1 MGSGKFVYRDSFSE
15 SPTRGRNIAMTPFQL
30 ACFISV
36 ESHLSFTKA
45 AEDCHVAQATIS
57 RQITMLEEELGCK
70 LFDRDSHGVQ
80 PTSAGATLAHY
91 APVFLEYQRN
101 ISEQVRNAVTHSA
114 RNLRIGVGPYEHLL
128 LRQPLCKLH
137 QEHPSIGIDLS
148 GYTYHV
154 LLTRYRN
161 KVLDLALCNDLCAA
175 SMTEYTAH
183 ELCQVNWHVA
193 ASVNS
198 PLWSLSHEQQQ
209 SLAGQTLI
217 TLVNDQYDGVRRY
230 CYDRFISMRMVETNF
245 LSTMLEQLQAG
256 MGVAILP
263 PFVAGMLP
271 PGVVMRDILDVPH
284 TQKFYAMLSPSLS
297 PEYTSLLLRILSD
310 ALGPEKSLEPSTL

>member
-1 MGSGKFVYRDSFSE
+1 
-15 SPTRGRNIAMTPFQL
+15 MTPFQL

-80 PTSAGATLAHY
+80 PTPAGVTLAHY

-101 ISEQVRNAVTHSA
+101 IAEQVRNAVTHSA

-128 LRQPLCKLH
+128 LRQPLCRLH
-137 QEHPSIGIDLS
+137 QDYPSIEIVLS
-148 GYTYHV
+148 SYTYQV

-161 KVLDLALCNDLCAA
+161 KVLDLALCSDLCAA
-175 SMTEYTAH
+175 SMNEYTAH
-183 ELCQVNWHVA
+183 ELCRVNWRVA
-193 ASVNS
+193 AAAGS

-230 CYDRFISMRMVETNF
+230 CYDRFISLRMVETNF
-245 LSTMLEQLQAG
+245 LTTMLELLQAG
-256 MGVAILP
+256 IGVAILP
-263 PFVAGMLP
+263 PFVEAILP

-284 TQKFYAMLSPSLS
+284 TQKFYAMFSPAMP
-297 PEYTSLLLRILSD
+297 PEYTRVLLSVLFD
-310 ALGPEKSLEPSTL
+310 MPGGG